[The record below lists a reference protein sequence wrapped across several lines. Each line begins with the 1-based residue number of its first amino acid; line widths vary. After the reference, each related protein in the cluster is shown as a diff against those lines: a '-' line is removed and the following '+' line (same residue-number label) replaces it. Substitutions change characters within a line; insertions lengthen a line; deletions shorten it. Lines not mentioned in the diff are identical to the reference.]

1 MIPLRNRVLQCR
13 FGQRLT
19 LTQKP
24 TQAAID
30 KSGMRTRGRRP
41 LGRFNGLIHK
51 CESLVRGVSVRPGQR
66 QGALHNKASDAGDG
80 VRVASSLRN
89 T

>member
-51 CESLVRGVSVRPGQR
+51 CESLVRAATVSRATVPEVPERM
-66 QGALHNKASDAGDG
+66 AISTLAHA
-80 VRVASSLRN
+80 
-89 T
+89 